1 MASTNKK
8 KYQIAVTQFPKHE
21 HSLDFIRGIPYA
33 AKDNV
38 MFCTAR
44 KITLEEYKIFDP
56 SAESAPNGIL
66 IIQDMNHNDIVITS
80 DQIQTFAD
88 TPLYMHEDNT
98 YMRLIPSV
106 IIENTMFGEKS
117 CAMLAY
123 NLNEEKTYVFKI
135 SDVDIWIA
143 G

>member
-21 HSLDFIRGIPYA
+21 YSLDFIRGIPYN

-38 MFCTAR
+38 MHCTCR
-44 KITLEEYKIFDP
+44 KFTLEEYKKYDP
-56 SAESAPNGIL
+56 SAESAPNGML

-106 IIENTMFGEKS
+106 IIEKTMFGEKS

-135 SDVDIWIA
+135 SDVDIFVA